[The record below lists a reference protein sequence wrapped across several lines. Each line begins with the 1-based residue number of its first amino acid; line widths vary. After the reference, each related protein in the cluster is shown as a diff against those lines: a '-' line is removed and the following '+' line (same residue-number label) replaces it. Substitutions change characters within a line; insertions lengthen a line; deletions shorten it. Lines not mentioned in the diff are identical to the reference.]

1 MLAACWPGPRIGEKF
16 DGGGIIANGAVA
28 FSEIQSQVFTRSCL
42 GSSCHEGLPPRDAPM
57 SLETGQ
63 GYAEMVG
70 ISATQ
75 TTGKRVI
82 PGDPANSYLIQ
93 KLRGTAQS
101 VGGVATRM
109 PLNAPPLDPAT
120 IAAIEAWIARGA
132 PND

>member
-1 MLAACWPGPRIGEKF
+1 
-16 DGGGIIANGAVA
+16 
-28 FSEIQSQVFTRSCL
+28 
-42 GSSCHEGLPPRDAPM
+42 M